1 MMNYRGVLAVIATLV
16 VAISAFIGCTTEVD
30 YTLGSEFVPTDQK
43 MEMHHRLYK
52 GGKMYVD
59 MEEYDMPMTTTRLYQ
74 TDSIKSSNL
83 DNLYFGH
90 ERSTLYGTRKA
101 GFMTQM
107 LFGSKLNEE
116 YGWGYRPIFDSMQMA
131 LYVTEYHGDTTHIQ
145 RYNVHEIISNDY
157 LKDSTFYINFSP
169 EEYIS
174 KEPIFTFDYPNQKRG
189 VYVGD
194 VENPVSQY
202 VTFEETEHT
211 AEYVSRLMF
220 TTNLDDN
227 EGYGKDTE
235 SIYEQ
240 GNEDKF
246 TKSIRG
252 IYITP
257 ADEDM
262 GDSEGAMFATDSE
275 NSALV
280 LYARS
285 RYAED
290 PTIIKDT
297 TIMSYNFF
305 INPNEYK
312 VKAGN
317 FSINMV
323 DHTLPEELTNSI
335 EQQSDVQV
343 SYVDGMGGVVTEV
356 SFTDEFIQSL
366 ADIALSKPSAIV
378 SVNQAKMRIYLEGSN
393 YDYLMIDPFKMAGI
407 MDMSMPLLGLYT
419 RYGGTDAKKN
429 NIIAISDYHYSKIG
443 SIDYDGTLNRSL
455 GCYTMEVS
463 THIQSLM
470 MAAADNVDEN
480 GKVKFEKFD
489 PNSAESDPA
498 LVSFRRFYVA
508 PAADNLFGLKRQAIF
523 GGDDFDINGAMS
535 DAPITLELTY
545 TVVY

>member
-1 MMNYRGVLAVIATLV
+1 MMNYRGVFAVVVTLV
-16 VAISAFIGCTTEVD
+16 VAVSAFIGCTTEVD

-43 MEMHHRLYK
+43 MEMHHRTYK
-52 GGKMYVD
+52 GGKVYVD
-59 MEEYDMPMTTTRLYQ
+59 NEVYDMPMTTTRLYQ

-90 ERSTLYGTRKA
+90 ERNTLYGTRKA

-107 LFGSKLNEE
+107 LFGSKLDEE
-116 YGWGYRPIFDSMQMA
+116 YGWGYRPIFDSMQIA
-131 LYVTEYHGDTTHIQ
+131 LYVTDYHGDTTRIH
-145 RYNVHEIISNDY
+145 RYEVREIISNDY
-157 LKDSTFYINFSP
+157 LKDSTFYINFNPS
-169 EEYIS
+169 EYIS
-174 KEPIFTFDYPNQKRG
+174 EKPIFTFEYPNQKRG
-189 VYVGD
+189 IYVGD
-194 VENPVSQY
+194 CENPISQL
-202 VTFEETEHT
+202 VTLEETDYT

-240 GNEDKF
+240 GNEEEF
-246 TKSIRG
+246 LKSIRG

-257 ADEDM
+257 VEDDM
-262 GDSEGAMFATDSE
+262 SDSEGAMFATDAE

-285 RYAED
+285 RYVED

-297 TIMSYNFF
+297 TIMSYNFY
-305 INPNEYK
+305 INPNNYD

-323 DHTLPEELTNSI
+323 DHTLPEDVNNSI

-343 SYVDGMGGVVTEV
+343 SYVDGMGGIVTEV

-378 SVNQAKMRIYLEGSN
+378 SVNQARMRIYLEGSN

-407 MDMSMPLLGLYT
+407 MDLSMPRLGLYT
-419 RYGGTDAKKN
+419 RYGGYADKA
-429 NIIAISDYHYSKIG
+429 NIIAISDYYYSNIS

-455 GCYTMEVS
+455 GCYTMEIS

-480 GKVKFEKFD
+480 GKVKLEKFD
-489 PNSAESDPA
+489 PNSTECDPA
-498 LVSFRRFYVA
+498 LVSYRRFYVA
-508 PAADNLFGLKRQAIF
+508 PAADNLFSLKRQAIY
-523 GGDDFDINGAMS
+523 GGDSFDVNSAMS

-545 TVVY
+545 TIVY